1 MKNAP
6 IGGNWTRQQAKNLWL
21 QRLLSQAQAILSV
34 TDNKLDN
41 LSIMVDKIV
50 EVVTPSTPECY
61 TIQRAETMDELAE
74 LRKQVAQLTQ
84 QMQRLTRWQQ

>member
-1 MKNAP
+1 
-6 IGGNWTRQQAKNLWL
+6 
-21 QRLLSQAQAILSV
+21 
-34 TDNKLDN
+34 
-41 LSIMVDKIV
+41 MVDKIV